1 MINTNTLADGPP
13 RLLTVKFD
21 PAIREL
27 TEKAVLLYLR
37 DVNIQPKQF
46 ERQAFKVRWLYPYL
60 CQLDKRWHN
69 IPVTE
74 LKTTKPR
81 TLIHGMNTHI
91 NRWRTNVAAV
101 EKALNEL
108 PDSCEQVADPDHTAP
123 LNDTVSDHGSQDQ
136 EEVKSDESVIST
148 KSYMIKREPQ
158 KIGTEQSQY
167 QKAAASTEKKE
178 VSPTTGT
185 TTAKS
190 VTFCD
195 VPWEISNVIK
205 QEEKSDEF
213 KEKAT
218 ALV

>member
-1 MINTNTLADGPP
+1 MINTNTLGDGPP

-21 PAIREL
+21 SAMREL

-37 DVNIQPKQF
+37 EVNIQPKQF
-46 ERQAFKVRWLYPYL
+46 ERQDFKVRWLYPYL

-108 PDSCEQVADPDHTAP
+108 PDSCEQFADPDHNAP

-190 VTFCD
+190 VSFCD